1 MEQHLALYRKW
12 RPLTFDDVFG
22 QEHVTTALRNQV
34 AAGRTSHAYLFTGT
48 RGTGKT
54 SCAKILARAVCC
66 ENPVN
71 GSPCNQC
78 AACRSILEDSALDV
92 SEIDAASNNGV
103 DNIRDIREEAAFSP
117 TALTKRVYIIDE
129 VHMLSAGAFN
139 ALLKTLEEP
148 PEHVLFIL
156 ATTEIHKVPATILS
170 RCQRYDFR
178 RIPPEIIAAR
188 LNQIA
193 SEEGFTLSSGA
204 ATLLARLGD
213 GSMRDAISLLDRS
226 VSADGNIDLGRVT
239 EALGVPSADTVL
251 QVYQAITAGDGAKA
265 LEIFTDC
272 YLEGRD
278 IVSLF
283 DQLLSLL
290 RDLYVLKATGRQ
302 EYLMSSSAA
311 DPKALQTL
319 ANQADGPTLE
329 YFVSCVSDL
338 LTRLTRTAIKR
349 TDGEMCLLKMCL
361 RHVGAGV
368 PDAPQPMP
376 ILRPTTAPVAA
387 PVAPAAK
394 PAPASAAKP
403 VPSDEPPPF
412 SDDDLPPWETDAFV
426 GGGVPDAPVEHTVSR
441 SPAGRPEADPYKL
454 TPTPAPVRT
463 PAPAPVRSE
472 APVRAAAPVAG
483 GDPAVKDQFL
493 AVANSKVSGAVRTY
507 LKLADMEVVGGVLH
521 IACRE
526 ESMLFMKKPAVQEVL
541 SEAAKACGYTGAA
554 IRKMGDPIP
563 GGAKPAEAS
572 KPAADPMADILA
584 RARALGVEVK

>member
-12 RPLTFDDVFG
+12 RPLTFEDVFG
-22 QEHVTTALRNQV
+22 QDHVTAALRNQV
-34 AAGRTSHAYLFTGT
+34 SAGRTSHAYLFTGT

-54 SCAKILARAVCC
+54 TCAKILARAVCC
-66 ENPVN
+66 EHPVN
-71 GSPCNQC
+71 GSPCNTC
-78 AACRSILEDSALDV
+78 AACRSILEDAALDV

-117 TALTKRVYIIDE
+117 TALKKRVYIIDE

-193 SEEGFTLSSGA
+193 AEEGFALSSPA
-204 ATLLARLGD
+204 AALLARLGD

-226 VSADGNIDLGRVT
+226 VSADGNIDLERVT
-239 EALGVPSADTVL
+239 EALGVPSADTVV
-251 QVYQAITAGDGAKA
+251 QVYQAITAGDGSRA
-265 LEIFTDC
+265 LELFTDC

-311 DPKALQTL
+311 DPKLLQSL
-319 ANQADGPTLE
+319 ANQADGATLE

-361 RHVGAGV
+361 RHQSM
-368 PDAPQPMP
+368 DAKPVQLSAP
-376 ILRPTTAPVAA
+376 APVAVPAAA
-387 PVAPAAK
+387 PAAPAAK
-394 PAPASAAKP
+394 PAAPAP
-403 VPSDEPPPF
+403 VWDNDAPPPF
-412 SDDDLPPWETDAFV
+412 SDADLPPWES
-426 GGGVPDAPVEHTVSR
+426 DAPVEQYVPQ
-441 SPAGRPEADPYKL
+441 PAPEVAPARREA
-454 TPTPAPVRT
+454 PAPAQAPVRT
-463 PAPAPVRSE
+463 AAPAAPVRS
-472 APVRAAAPVAG
+472 AAPASAG
-483 GDPAVKDQFL
+483 DEAVKEQFL
-493 AVANSKVSGAVRTY
+493 TVAQSKVSGAVRTY
-507 LKLADMEVVGGVLH
+507 LKLADMQAVDGVLH

-526 ESMLFMKKPAVQEVL
+526 ESMIFMKKPAVQEVL
-541 SEAAKACGYTGAA
+541 NEAAAACGYRSAV

-563 GGAKPAEAS
+563 GGGKASAPAAEPAKP
-572 KPAADPMADILA
+572 ADPMADILA

>member
-22 QEHVTTALRNQV
+22 QDHVTGALRNQV

-54 SCAKILARAVCC
+54 TCAKILARAVCC
-66 ENPVN
+66 EHPVN
-71 GSPCNQC
+71 GSPCNTC
-78 AACRSILEDSALDV
+78 AACRAILEDAALDV

-193 SEEGFTLSSGA
+193 AEEGFTLEGPA
-204 ATLLARLGD
+204 ASLLARLGD

-226 VSADGNIDLGRVT
+226 VSADGHIDLGRVT
-239 EALGVPSADTVL
+239 EALGVPSADTVVE
-251 QVYQAITAGDGAKA
+251 VYRAITAGDSVKA

-311 DPKALQTL
+311 DPKALQAL

-361 RHVGAGV
+361 RHQSLEAKPVQM
-368 PDAPQPMP
+368 APA
-376 ILRPTTAPVAA
+376 APVAA
-387 PVAPAAK
+387 PAAK
-394 PAPASAAKP
+394 PQPKPAP
-403 VPSDEPPPF
+403 VPAPVADDGPPPF
-412 SDDDLPPWETDAFV
+412 SDMDMPPWETDSFEQ
-426 GGGVPDAPVEHTVSR
+426 APPEMA
-441 SPAGRPEADPYKL
+441 PAPAAPQPA
-454 TPTPAPVRT
+454 PTPAPA

-472 APVRAAAPVAG
+472 APVRTAAPQRSAAPVSG
-483 GDPAVKDQFL
+483 GDPAVKDAFL
-493 AVANSKVSGAVRTY
+493 AVAASRVSGAVRTY

-526 ESMLFMKKPAVQEVL
+526 ESMIFMKKPAVQEVL
-541 SEAAKACGYTGAA
+541 NEAAQACGYQEAR

-563 GGAKPAEAS
+563 GGAPAPQP
-572 KPAADPMADILA
+572 KAADPMADILA
-584 RARALGVEVK
+584 RAKMLGVEVK

>member
-22 QEHVTTALRNQV
+22 QDHVTAALRNQV
-34 AAGRTSHAYLFTGT
+34 ASGRTSHAYLFTGT

-54 SCAKILARAVCC
+54 TCAKILARAVCC
-66 ENPVN
+66 ESPVN
-71 GSPCNQC
+71 GSPCNKC

-193 SEEGFTLSSGA
+193 AEEGFTLSTPA
-204 ATLLARLGD
+204 AALLARLGD

-239 EALGVPSADTVL
+239 EALGVPSADTVV
-251 QVYQAITAGDGAKA
+251 QVYQAVTAGDGAKA
-265 LEIFTDC
+265 LELFTDC

-311 DPKALQTL
+311 DPKALQAL

-338 LTRLTRTAIKR
+338 LTRLNRTAIKR

-361 RHVGAGV
+361 RHQSL
-368 PDAPQPMP
+368 DAKPVQMAPA
-376 ILRPTTAPVAA
+376 APVAA
-387 PVAPAAK
+387 PVAPPAAK
-394 PAPASAAKP
+394 PANPAPAP
-403 VPSDEPPPF
+403 VADDGPPPF
-412 SDDDLPPWETDAFV
+412 SDMDMPPWETGDFEQ
-426 GGGVPDAPVEHTVSR
+426 VPPDMAPAA
-441 SPAGRPEADPYKL
+441 PQ
-454 TPTPAPVRT
+454 PAPVRREA
-463 PAPAPVRSE
+463 PAPAPVRTA
-472 APVRAAAPVAG
+472 APQRSAPPVAG
-483 GDPAVKDQFL
+483 GDAAVKDAFL
-493 AVANSKVSGAVRTY
+493 AVASSKVSGAVRTY
-507 LKLADMEVVGGVLH
+507 LKLADMEAANGTLH

-526 ESMLFMKKPAVQEVL
+526 ESMIFMKKPAVQEVL
-541 SEAAKACGYTGAA
+541 TEAAKACGYTAVTV
-554 IRKMGDPIP
+554 RKMGEPMP
-563 GGAKPAEAS
+563 QGAAPAPAAKPA
-572 KPAADPMADILA
+572 PADPMADILA
-584 RARALGVEVK
+584 RAKALGVEVK

>member
-22 QEHVTTALRNQV
+22 QDHVTAALRNQV
-34 AAGRTSHAYLFTGT
+34 ASGRTSHAYLFTGT

-54 SCAKILARAVCC
+54 TCAKILARAVCC
-66 ENPVN
+66 ESPVN
-71 GSPCNQC
+71 GSPCNKC

-193 SEEGFTLSSGA
+193 AEEGFTLSTPA
-204 ATLLARLGD
+204 AALLARLGD

-239 EALGVPSADTVL
+239 EALGVPSADTVM
-251 QVYQAITAGDGAKA
+251 QVYQAVTAGDGAKA
-265 LEIFTDC
+265 LELFTDC

-311 DPKALQTL
+311 DPKALQAL

-361 RHVGAGV
+361 RHQSL
-368 PDAPQPMP
+368 DAKPVQMAPA
-376 ILRPTTAPVAA
+376 APVAA
-387 PVAPAAK
+387 PVAPPAAKPAK
-394 PAPASAAKP
+394 PAPAP
-403 VPSDEPPPF
+403 VADDGPPPF
-412 SDDDLPPWETDAFV
+412 SDMDMPPWETGDFEQ
-426 GGGVPDAPVEHTVSR
+426 VPPDMAPAA
-441 SPAGRPEADPYKL
+441 PQ
-454 TPTPAPVRT
+454 PAPVRREA
-463 PAPAPVRSE
+463 PAPAPVRTA
-472 APVRAAAPVAG
+472 APQRSAAPVAG
-483 GDPAVKDQFL
+483 GDAAVKDAFL
-493 AVANSKVSGAVRTY
+493 AVASSKVSGAVRTY
-507 LKLADMEVVGGVLH
+507 LKLADMEAANGTLH

-526 ESMLFMKKPAVQEVL
+526 ESMIFMKKPAVQEVL
-541 SEAAKACGYTGAA
+541 TEAAKACGYTAVTV
-554 IRKMGDPIP
+554 RKMGEPMP
-563 GGAKPAEAS
+563 QGAAPAPAAKPA
-572 KPAADPMADILA
+572 PADPMADILA
-584 RARALGVEVK
+584 RAKALGVEVK

>member
-12 RPLTFDDVFG
+12 RPLTFEDVFG
-22 QEHVTTALRNQV
+22 QEHVTAALRNQV

-71 GSPCNQC
+71 GSPCNTC
-78 AACRSILEDSALDV
+78 AACRSILEDAALDV

-117 TALTKRVYIIDE
+117 TALKKRVYIIDE

-193 SEEGFTLSSGA
+193 SEEGFVLDSA
-204 ATLLARLGD
+204 AAALLARMGD

-226 VSADGNIDLGRVT
+226 VSADGNIDLNRVT
-239 EALGVPSADTVL
+239 EALGVPSADTVV
-251 QVYQAITAGDGAKA
+251 QVYQAVSAGDGVKA
-265 LEIFTDC
+265 LELFTDC

-278 IVSLF
+278 VVSLF

-302 EYLMSSSAA
+302 EYLMSSSSA
-311 DPKALQTL
+311 DPRLLQEL
-319 ANQADGPTLE
+319 ASSADGATLE

-361 RHVGAGV
+361 RHQSL
-368 PDAPQPMP
+368 DAKQ
-376 ILRPTTAPVAA
+376 TAL
-387 PVAPAAK
+387 PAA
-394 PAPASAAKP
+394 
-403 VPSDEPPPF
+403 
-412 SDDDLPPWETDAFV
+412 
-426 GGGVPDAPVEHTVSR
+426 
-441 SPAGRPEADPYKL
+441 
-454 TPTPAPVRT
+454 
-463 PAPAPVRSE
+463 APAPVRSAPAPKAAPAPVAE
-472 APVRAAAPVAG
+472 DGPPPFSDNDLPPWESEGYIPEPPAPVREQPKAPPAPAPVSRPAPAPTRTETPVRTAAPASG
-483 GDPAVKDQFL
+483 GDNAIRDAFM
-493 AVANSKVSGAVRTY
+493 AVAASRVSSPVRTY
-507 LKLADMEVVGGVLH
+507 LNLADMNAAGGTLY

-526 ESMLFMKKPAVQEVL
+526 ESMIFMKKPAVQEVL
-541 SEAAKACGYTGAA
+541 EEAAKACGYTAVH
-554 IRKMGDPIP
+554 IRKMGEPLP
-563 GGAKPAEAS
+563 GASARPAADTPAPKAES
-572 KPAADPMADILA
+572 KPADPMADILA
-584 RARALGVEVK
+584 RAKALGVEIK

>member
-22 QEHVTTALRNQV
+22 QDHVTAALRNQV
-34 AAGRTSHAYLFTGT
+34 ASGRTSHAYLFTGT

-54 SCAKILARAVCC
+54 TCAKILARAVCC
-66 ENPVN
+66 ESPVN
-71 GSPCNQC
+71 GSPCNKC

-193 SEEGFTLSSGA
+193 AEEGFTLSTPA
-204 ATLLARLGD
+204 AALLARLGD

-239 EALGVPSADTVL
+239 EALGVPSADTVV
-251 QVYQAITAGDGAKA
+251 QVYQAVTAGDGAKA
-265 LEIFTDC
+265 LELFTDC

-290 RDLYVLKATGRQ
+290 RDLYVLKATGRP

-311 DPKALQTL
+311 DPKALQAL

-361 RHVGAGV
+361 RHQSL
-368 PDAPQPMP
+368 DAKPVQMAPA
-376 ILRPTTAPVAA
+376 APVAA
-387 PVAPAAK
+387 PVAPTAAK
-394 PAPASAAKP
+394 PAPAP
-403 VPSDEPPPF
+403 VADDGPPPF
-412 SDDDLPPWETDAFV
+412 SDMDMPPWETGDFEQ
-426 GGGVPDAPVEHTVSR
+426 VPPDMAPAA
-441 SPAGRPEADPYKL
+441 PQ
-454 TPTPAPVRT
+454 PAPVRREA
-463 PAPAPVRSE
+463 PAPAPVRT
-472 APVRAAAPVAG
+472 ATPVRSAAPQRSAAPVIG
-483 GDPAVKDQFL
+483 GDAAVKDAFL
-493 AVANSKVSGAVRTY
+493 AVASSKVSGAVRTY
-507 LKLADMEVVGGVLH
+507 LKLADMEAANGTLH

-526 ESMLFMKKPAVQEVL
+526 ESMIFMKKPAVQEVL
-541 SEAAKACGYTGAA
+541 TEAAKACGYTAVTV
-554 IRKMGDPIP
+554 RKMGEPMP
-563 GGAKPAEAS
+563 QGAAPAPAAKPA
-572 KPAADPMADILA
+572 PADPMADILA
-584 RARALGVEVK
+584 RAKALGVEVK

>member
-22 QEHVTTALRNQV
+22 QDHVTGALRNQV
-34 AAGRTSHAYLFTGT
+34 ASGRTSHAYLFTGT

-54 SCAKILARAVCC
+54 TCAKILARAVCC
-66 ENPVN
+66 EHPVN
-71 GSPCNQC
+71 GSPCNTC
-78 AACRSILEDSALDV
+78 AACRSILEDAALDV

-188 LNQIA
+188 LSQIA
-193 SEEGFTLSSGA
+193 AEEGFSLSGPA
-204 ATLLARLGD
+204 AALLARLGD

-226 VSADGNIDLGRVT
+226 VSADGNIDLDRVT

-251 QVYQAITAGDGAKA
+251 EVYRAVTAGDGVKA
-265 LEIFTDC
+265 LELFTDC

-290 RDLYVLKATGRQ
+290 RDLYVLKATGRP
-302 EYLMSSSAA
+302 EYLMSASAA
-311 DPKALQTL
+311 DPNALQAL
-319 ANQADGPTLE
+319 ANAADGPTLE

-361 RHVGAGV
+361 RHQSL
-368 PDAPQPMP
+368 DAKPVQMAPA
-376 ILRPTTAPVAA
+376 APVA
-387 PVAPAAK
+387 APAAK
-394 PAPASAAKP
+394 PAAAPAPAPAAAA
-403 VPSDEPPPF
+403 DDGPPPF
-412 SDDDLPPWETDAFV
+412 SDMDMPPWETGDFEQV
-426 GGGVPDAPVEHTVSR
+426 VPDEGARPSAP
-441 SPAGRPEADPYKL
+441 PAPA
-454 TPTPAPVRT
+454 PTPAPVRT
-463 PAPAPVRSE
+463 PAPAPQPVRSA
-472 APVRAAAPVAG
+472 APVRTAAPAAG
-483 GDPAVKDQFL
+483 GDAAVKDAFL
-493 AVANSKVSGAVRTY
+493 AVASGKVSGAVRTY
-507 LKLADMEVVGGVLH
+507 LKLADMEAVNGTLH

-526 ESMLFMKKPAVQEVL
+526 ESMIFMKKPAVQEVL
-541 SEAAKACGYTGAA
+541 TEAAKACGYSAVA
-554 IRKMGDPIP
+554 VRKMGDPIP
-563 GGAKPAEAS
+563 GGAAPA
-572 KPAADPMADILA
+572 PAAQPAAPADPMADILA
-584 RARALGVEVK
+584 RAKALGVEVK

>member
-66 ENPVN
+66 ENPIN

-226 VSADGNIDLGRVT
+226 VSADGNIDLCRVT

-376 ILRPTTAPVAA
+376 IPRPTTAPVAA

-412 SDDDLPPWETDAFV
+412 SDDDLPPWETDSFEQ
-426 GGGVPDAPVEHTVSR
+426 VPPDMPAAPAAA
-441 SPAGRPEADPYKL
+441 PAPARNPA
-454 TPTPAPVRT
+454 PAPVRT

-541 SEAAKACGYTGAA
+541 SDAAKARGYTGAA

-563 GGAKPAEAS
+563 GGAKPAEAP

>member
-22 QEHVTTALRNQV
+22 QDHVTAALRNQV
-34 AAGRTSHAYLFTGT
+34 ASGRTSHAYLFTGT

-54 SCAKILARAVCC
+54 TCAKILARAVCC

-71 GSPCNQC
+71 GSPCNKC

-193 SEEGFTLSSGA
+193 AEEGFTLSTPA
-204 ATLLARLGD
+204 AGLLARLGD

-239 EALGVPSADTVL
+239 EALGVPSSDTVM
-251 QVYQAITAGDGAKA
+251 QVYEAVTAGDGAKA

-311 DPKALQTL
+311 DPKALQAL
-319 ANQADGPTLE
+319 ANQADGATLE

-361 RHVGAGV
+361 RHQSL
-368 PDAPQPMP
+368 DAKPVQMAPA
-376 ILRPTTAPVAA
+376 APVAA
-387 PVAPAAK
+387 PAAKPAAK
-394 PAPASAAKP
+394 PAPAPAP
-403 VPSDEPPPF
+403 VSDDGPPPF
-412 SDDDLPPWETDAFV
+412 SDMDMPPWET
-426 GGGVPDAPVEHTVSR
+426 GEELEQYVPQPEPQ
-441 SPAGRPEADPYKL
+441 PA
-454 TPTPAPVRT
+454 PAPVRRE
-463 PAPAPVRSE
+463 APVRSE
-472 APVRAAAPVAG
+472 APVRTAAPQRTAPPAAG
-483 GDPAVKDQFL
+483 GDAAVKDAFL
-493 AVANSKVSGAVRTY
+493 AVASSKVSGAVRTY
-507 LKLADMEVVGGVLH
+507 LKLADMEAANGVLH

-526 ESMLFMKKPAVQEVL
+526 ESMIFMKKPAVQEVL
-541 SEAAKACGYTGAA
+541 TEAAKACGYTAVA
-554 IRKMGDPIP
+554 VRKVGEPMPQGTAPAP
-563 GGAKPAEAS
+563 TAKSAP
-572 KPAADPMADILA
+572 ADPMADILA
-584 RARALGVEVK
+584 RAKALGVEVK

>member
-22 QEHVTTALRNQV
+22 QDHVTAALRNQV
-34 AAGRTSHAYLFTGT
+34 ASGRTSHAYLFTGT

-54 SCAKILARAVCC
+54 TCAKILARAVCC
-66 ENPVN
+66 ESPVN
-71 GSPCNQC
+71 GSPCNKC

-193 SEEGFTLSSGA
+193 AEEGFTLSGPA
-204 ATLLARLGD
+204 AALLARLGD

-239 EALGVPSADTVL
+239 EALGVPSADTVM
-251 QVYQAITAGDGAKA
+251 QVYQAVTAGDGAKA
-265 LEIFTDC
+265 LELFTDC

-311 DPKALQTL
+311 DPKALQAL

-329 YFVSCVSDL
+329 YFVSCVSEL

-361 RHVGAGV
+361 RHQSLDAKPVQMV
-368 PDAPQPMP
+368 PA
-376 ILRPTTAPVAA
+376 APVAA
-387 PVAPAAK
+387 PVAPPAAKPAK
-394 PAPASAAKP
+394 PAPAP
-403 VPSDEPPPF
+403 VADDGPPPF
-412 SDDDLPPWETDAFV
+412 SDMDMPPWET
-426 GGGVPDAPVEHTVSR
+426 GEELEQYVPQPAPQ
-441 SPAGRPEADPYKL
+441 
-454 TPTPAPVRT
+454 PAPVRREA
-463 PAPAPVRSE
+463 PAPAPVRTA
-472 APVRAAAPVAG
+472 APQRSAAPVAG
-483 GDPAVKDQFL
+483 GDAAVKDAFL
-493 AVANSKVSGAVRTY
+493 AVASSKVSGAVRTY
-507 LKLADMEVVGGVLH
+507 LKLADMEAANGTLH

-526 ESMLFMKKPAVQEVL
+526 ESMIFMKKPAVQEVL
-541 SEAAKACGYTGAA
+541 TEAAKACGYTAVTV
-554 IRKMGDPIP
+554 RKMGEPMP
-563 GGAKPAEAS
+563 QGAAPAPAAKPA
-572 KPAADPMADILA
+572 PADPMADILA
-584 RARALGVEVK
+584 RAKALGVEVK

>member
-22 QEHVTTALRNQV
+22 QDHVTGALRNQV
-34 AAGRTSHAYLFTGT
+34 AAGRISHAYLFTGT

-54 SCAKILARAVCC
+54 TCAKILARAVCC
-66 ENPVN
+66 EHPVN
-71 GSPCNQC
+71 GSPCNTC
-78 AACRSILEDSALDV
+78 AACRAILEDAALDV

-193 SEEGFTLSSGA
+193 AEEGFVLEGPA
-204 ATLLARLGD
+204 ASLLARLGD

-226 VSADGNIDLGRVT
+226 VSADGHIDLGRVT
-239 EALGVPSADTVL
+239 EALGVPSADTVVE
-251 QVYQAITAGDGAKA
+251 VYRAITAGDSVKA

-311 DPKALQTL
+311 DPVALRAL
-319 ANQADGPTLE
+319 ADQADGPTLE

-361 RHVGAGV
+361 RHQNM
-368 PDAPQPMP
+368 DAKPVQMAPA
-376 ILRPTTAPVAA
+376 APVAA
-387 PVAPAAK
+387 PAARSAVK
-394 PAPASAAKP
+394 PAPAP
-403 VPSDEPPPF
+403 VPVADDGPPPF
-412 SDDDLPPWETDAFV
+412 SDLDMPPWETDSFEQA
-426 GGGVPDAPVEHTVSR
+426 PPEMAAAPVQ
-441 SPAGRPEADPYKL
+441 PQ
-454 TPTPAPVRT
+454 PAPVRA
-463 PAPAPVRSE
+463 PAPAPSQ
-472 APVRAAAPVAG
+472 APVRANPPQRSAAPVSG
-483 GDPAVKDQFL
+483 GDPAVKDAFL
-493 AVANSKVSGAVRTY
+493 AVAASRVSGAVRTY
-507 LKLADMEVVGGVLH
+507 LKLADMEAAGGVLH

-526 ESMLFMKKPAVQEVL
+526 ESMIFMKKPAVQEVL
-541 SEAAKACGYTGAA
+541 NEAAQACGYQEVRV
-554 IRKMGDPIP
+554 RKMGEPIP
-563 GGAKPAEAS
+563 GGPAPS
-572 KPAADPMADILA
+572 QPKAADPMADILA
-584 RARALGVEVK
+584 RAKMLGVEVK

>member
-66 ENPVN
+66 EHPIN

-226 VSADGNIDLGRVT
+226 VSADGNIDLSRVT

-311 DPKALQTL
+311 DPKALQAL

-361 RHVGAGV
+361 RHQSL
-368 PDAPQPMP
+368 DAKPVQMAQP
-376 ILRPTTAPVAA
+376 APVAA
-387 PVAPAAK
+387 PVAPAVK
-394 PAPASAAKP
+394 PAPAPAAKP

-426 GGGVPDAPVEHTVSR
+426 GGSVPDAPVEHTVSH

-483 GDPAVKDQFL
+483 GDPAVKEQFL
-493 AVANSKVSGAVRTY
+493 TVAASRVSGAVRTY

-563 GGAKPAEAS
+563 GAAKAAEAP
-572 KPAADPMADILA
+572 KPAADPMAEILA

>member
-12 RPLTFDDVFG
+12 RPLTFEDVFG
-22 QEHVTTALRNQV
+22 QDHVTAALRNQV
-34 AAGRTSHAYLFTGT
+34 SAGRTSHAYLFTGT

-54 SCAKILARAVCC
+54 TCAKILARAVCC
-66 ENPVN
+66 EHPVN
-71 GSPCNQC
+71 GSPCNTC
-78 AACRSILEDSALDV
+78 AACRSILEDAALDV

-117 TALTKRVYIIDE
+117 TALKKRVYIIDE

-156 ATTEIHKVPATILS
+156 ATTEIPKVPATILS

-193 SEEGFTLSSGA
+193 AEEGFALSSPA
-204 ATLLARLGD
+204 AALLARLGD

-226 VSADGNIDLGRVT
+226 VSADGNIDLDRVT
-239 EALGVPSADTVL
+239 EALGVPSADTVV
-251 QVYQAITAGDGAKA
+251 QVYQAITAGDGSRA
-265 LEIFTDC
+265 LELFTDC

-311 DPKALQTL
+311 DPKLLQSL
-319 ANQADGPTLE
+319 ANQADGATLE

-361 RHVGAGV
+361 RHQSM
-368 PDAPQPMP
+368 DAKPVQLSAP
-376 ILRPTTAPVAA
+376 APVAVPAAA

-394 PAPASAAKP
+394 PAAPAP
-403 VPSDEPPPF
+403 VWDNDAPPPF
-412 SDDDLPPWETDAFV
+412 SDADLPPWES
-426 GGGVPDAPVEHTVSR
+426 DAPVEQYVPQ
-441 SPAGRPEADPYKL
+441 PAPEVAPARREA
-454 TPTPAPVRT
+454 PAPAQAPVRT
-463 PAPAPVRSE
+463 AAPAAPVRS
-472 APVRAAAPVAG
+472 AAPASAG
-483 GDPAVKDQFL
+483 DEAVKEQFL
-493 AVANSKVSGAVRTY
+493 TVAQSKVSGAVRTY
-507 LKLADMEVVGGVLH
+507 LKLADMQAVDGVLH

-526 ESMLFMKKPAVQEVL
+526 ESMIFMKKPAVQEVL
-541 SEAAKACGYTGAA
+541 NEAAAACGYRSAA

-563 GGAKPAEAS
+563 GGGKASAPAAEPAKP
-572 KPAADPMADILA
+572 ADPMADILA

>member
-12 RPLTFDDVFG
+12 RPLTFEDVFG
-22 QEHVTTALRNQV
+22 QDHVTAALRNQV
-34 AAGRTSHAYLFTGT
+34 SAGRTSHAYLFTGT

-54 SCAKILARAVCC
+54 TCAKILARAVCC
-66 ENPVN
+66 EHPVN
-71 GSPCNQC
+71 GSPCNTC
-78 AACRSILEDSALDV
+78 AACRSILEDAALDV

-117 TALTKRVYIIDE
+117 TALKKRVYIIDE

-193 SEEGFTLSSGA
+193 AEEGFALSSPA
-204 ATLLARLGD
+204 AALLARLGD

-226 VSADGNIDLGRVT
+226 VSADGNIDLERVT
-239 EALGVPSADTVL
+239 EALGVPSADTVV
-251 QVYQAITAGDGAKA
+251 QVYQAITAGDGSRA
-265 LEIFTDC
+265 LELFTDC

-311 DPKALQTL
+311 DPKLLQSL
-319 ANQADGPTLE
+319 ANQADGATLE

-361 RHVGAGV
+361 RHQSM
-368 PDAPQPMP
+368 DAKPVQLSAP
-376 ILRPTTAPVAA
+376 APVAVPAAA
-387 PVAPAAK
+387 PAAPAAK
-394 PAPASAAKP
+394 TAAPAPVWDNDA
-403 VPSDEPPPF
+403 PPPF
-412 SDDDLPPWETDAFV
+412 SDADLPPWES
-426 GGGVPDAPVEHTVSR
+426 DAPVEQYVPQ
-441 SPAGRPEADPYKL
+441 PAPEAAPARREA
-454 TPTPAPVRT
+454 PAPAQAPVRT
-463 PAPAPVRSE
+463 AAPAAPVRS
-472 APVRAAAPVAG
+472 AAPASAG
-483 GDPAVKDQFL
+483 DEAVKEQFL
-493 AVANSKVSGAVRTY
+493 TVAQSKVSGAVRTY
-507 LKLADMEVVGGVLH
+507 LKLADMQAVDGVLH

-526 ESMLFMKKPAVQEVL
+526 ESMIFMKKPAVQEVL
-541 SEAAKACGYTGAA
+541 NEAAAACGYRSAV

-563 GGAKPAEAS
+563 GGGKASAPAAEPAKP
-572 KPAADPMADILA
+572 ADPMADILA

>member
-22 QEHVTTALRNQV
+22 QDHVTGALRNQV

-54 SCAKILARAVCC
+54 TCAKILARAVCC
-66 ENPVN
+66 EHPVN
-71 GSPCNQC
+71 GSPCNTC
-78 AACRSILEDSALDV
+78 AACRAILEDAALDV

-193 SEEGFTLSSGA
+193 AEEGFTLEGPA
-204 ATLLARLGD
+204 ASLLARLGD

-226 VSADGNIDLGRVT
+226 VSADGHIDLGRVT
-239 EALGVPSADTVL
+239 EALGVPSADTVVE
-251 QVYQAITAGDGAKA
+251 VYRAITAGDSVKA

-311 DPKALQTL
+311 DPAALQAL
-319 ANQADGPTLE
+319 ADQADGPTLE

-361 RHVGAGV
+361 RHQSMEAKPVQMA
-368 PDAPQPMP
+368 QPS
-376 ILRPTTAPVAA
+376 PVA
-387 PVAPAAK
+387 APAAK
-394 PAPASAAKP
+394 PAAKP
-403 VPSDEPPPF
+403 TPAPVPAADDGPPPF
-412 SDDDLPPWETDAFV
+412 SDMDMPPWETGNFV
-426 GGGVPDAPVEHTVSR
+426 GGGVPDAPFE
-441 SPAGRPEADPYKL
+441 P
-454 TPTPAPVRT
+454 
-463 PAPAPVRSE
+463 PAPAPVST
-472 APVRAAAPVAG
+472 PVRTEHPTRTPAPQRSAAPTSG
-483 GDPAVKDQFL
+483 GDPAVKDAFL
-493 AVANSKVSGAVRTY
+493 AVAASRVSGAVRTY
-507 LKLADMEVVGGVLH
+507 LKLADMEAVGGVLH

-526 ESMLFMKKPAVQEVL
+526 ESMIFMKKPAVQEVL
-541 SEAAKACGYTGAA
+541 NEAAQACGYQEAR
-554 IRKMGDPIP
+554 IRKMGEPIP
-563 GGAKPAEAS
+563 GGAPAPQPKPT
-572 KPAADPMADILA
+572 ADPMADILA
-584 RARALGVEVK
+584 RAKMLGVEVK

>member
-22 QEHVTTALRNQV
+22 QDHVTAALRNQV
-34 AAGRTSHAYLFTGT
+34 ASGRTSHAYLFTGT

-54 SCAKILARAVCC
+54 TCAKILARAVCC
-66 ENPVN
+66 ESPVN
-71 GSPCNQC
+71 GSPCNKC

-193 SEEGFTLSSGA
+193 AEEGFTLSGPA
-204 ATLLARLGD
+204 AALLARLGD

-239 EALGVPSADTVL
+239 EALGVPSADTVM
-251 QVYQAITAGDGAKA
+251 QVYQAVTAGDGAKA
-265 LEIFTDC
+265 LELFTDC

-290 RDLYVLKATGRQ
+290 RDLYVLKATGRP

-311 DPKALQTL
+311 DPKALQAL

-361 RHVGAGV
+361 RHQSL
-368 PDAPQPMP
+368 DAKPVQMAPA
-376 ILRPTTAPVAA
+376 APVAA
-387 PVAPAAK
+387 PVAPTAAK
-394 PAPASAAKP
+394 PAPAP
-403 VPSDEPPPF
+403 VADDGPPPF
-412 SDDDLPPWETDAFV
+412 SDMDMPPWETGDFEQ
-426 GGGVPDAPVEHTVSR
+426 VPPDMAPAA
-441 SPAGRPEADPYKL
+441 PQ
-454 TPTPAPVRT
+454 PAPVRREA
-463 PAPAPVRSE
+463 PAPAPVRT
-472 APVRAAAPVAG
+472 ATPVRSAAPQRSAAPVIG
-483 GDPAVKDQFL
+483 GDAAVKDAFL
-493 AVANSKVSGAVRTY
+493 AVASSKVSGAVRTY
-507 LKLADMEVVGGVLH
+507 LKLADMEAANGTLH

-526 ESMLFMKKPAVQEVL
+526 ESMIFMKKPAVQEVL
-541 SEAAKACGYTGAA
+541 TEAAKACGYTAVTV
-554 IRKMGDPIP
+554 RKMGEPMP
-563 GGAKPAEAS
+563 QGAAPAPAAKPA
-572 KPAADPMADILA
+572 PADPMADILA
-584 RARALGVEVK
+584 RAKALGVEVK

>member
-12 RPLTFDDVFG
+12 RPLTFEDVFG
-22 QEHVTTALRNQV
+22 QDHVTAALRNQV
-34 AAGRTSHAYLFTGT
+34 SAGRTSHAYLFTGT

-54 SCAKILARAVCC
+54 TCAKILARAVCC
-66 ENPVN
+66 EHPVN
-71 GSPCNQC
+71 GSPCNTC
-78 AACRSILEDSALDV
+78 AACRSILEDAALDV

-117 TALTKRVYIIDE
+117 TALKKRVYIIDE

-193 SEEGFTLSSGA
+193 AEEGFALSSPA
-204 ATLLARLGD
+204 AALLARLGD

-226 VSADGNIDLGRVT
+226 VSADGNIDLDRVT
-239 EALGVPSADTVL
+239 EALGVPSADTVV
-251 QVYQAITAGDGAKA
+251 QVYQAITAGDGSRA
-265 LEIFTDC
+265 LELFTDC

-311 DPKALQTL
+311 DPKLLQSL
-319 ANQADGPTLE
+319 ANQADGATLE

-361 RHVGAGV
+361 RHQSM
-368 PDAPQPMP
+368 DAKPVQLSAP
-376 ILRPTTAPVAA
+376 APVAVPAAA
-387 PVAPAAK
+387 PAAPAAK
-394 PAPASAAKP
+394 PAAPAP
-403 VPSDEPPPF
+403 VWDNDAPPPF
-412 SDDDLPPWETDAFV
+412 SDADLPPWES
-426 GGGVPDAPVEHTVSR
+426 DAPVEQYVPQ
-441 SPAGRPEADPYKL
+441 PAPEVAPARREA
-454 TPTPAPVRT
+454 PAPAQAPVRT
-463 PAPAPVRSE
+463 AAPAAPVRS
-472 APVRAAAPVAG
+472 AAPASAG
-483 GDPAVKDQFL
+483 DEAVKEQFL
-493 AVANSKVSGAVRTY
+493 TVAQSKVSGAVRTY
-507 LKLADMEVVGGVLH
+507 LKLADMQAVDGVLH

-526 ESMLFMKKPAVQEVL
+526 ESMIFMKKPAVQEVL
-541 SEAAKACGYTGAA
+541 NEAAAACGYRSAV

-563 GGAKPAEAS
+563 GGGKASAPAAEPAKP
-572 KPAADPMADILA
+572 ADPMADILA